1 MFNPGRRIAGRHIPE
16 SSAPSDYLGK
26 NAASRCLAAHST
38 GLVGTLM
45 LSGPRS
51 SAEVQL
57 FSRSAL
63 AEFRLGSLFT
73 QPGNE
78 RHSVP
83 IGYGFVQSSMQKLI
97 ETRLAFFVA
106 LLGTCFL
113 LCPKVSHP
121 QTTQENSNQTVKS
134 VQGETTAD
142 YNRRLE
148 QLNQSLATP
157 SVDSEPG
164 EYRIGAHDLLEIN
177 VFEAPDLNRSL
188 RVSAGGEISMPL
200 LGAVQSSGLT
210 ARELEGTLE
219 VKLRQYMKD
228 PHVGVFVTTVESHP
242 VSVVGAVKKP
252 GVFQIRGTKTV
263 LEMLS
268 MSEGLADD
276 AGDQVLV
283 MRGAG
288 LHFGSDS
295 NRAGANADAAASSAA
310 VADPNDNETIK
321 INLKDLLESGDQRYN
336 VAVYPGDIVKVTRGG
351 IIYVIGDVKKPGGFV
366 LKSDQNMSV
375 LKAIALA
382 EGLNATA
389 AKSRTKIIRTNEKT
403 GQRVEF
409 PIDLGKVLAGKTA
422 DTPLE
427 PADIVFVP
435 NSSGKTMLYKGSE
448 AAVATASG
456 LIIWR

>member
-1 MFNPGRRIAGRHIPE
+1 
-16 SSAPSDYLGK
+16 
-26 NAASRCLAAHST
+26 
-38 GLVGTLM
+38 V
-45 LSGPRS
+45 
-51 SAEVQL
+51 V
-57 FSRSAL
+57 
-63 AEFRLGSLFT
+63 
-73 QPGNE
+73 
-78 RHSVP
+78 
-83 IGYGFVQSSMQKLI
+83 QKLMQPPP
-97 ETRLAFFVA
+97 EKRLTFLAVSLGA
-106 LLGTCFL
+106 CLLL
-113 LCPKVSHP
+113 YPPVSHP
-121 QTTQENSNQTVKS
+121 QS
-134 VQGETTAD
+134 VQDESNRTGKPVLGETPED
-142 YNRRLE
+142 YNRRLQ

-157 SVDSEPG
+157 ATDSEQG
-164 EYRIGAHDLLEIN
+164 EYRIGSHDLLEIN

-219 VKLRQYMKD
+219 VRLRQYMKD

-268 MSEGLADD
+268 MAEGLSDD
-276 AGDQVLV
+276 AGDEVLV

-295 NRAGANADAAASSAA
+295 NGGSANPDVTASPAPQSPSQTQMPSGAADDLSY
-310 VADPNDNETIK
+310 NDTIK
-321 INLKDLLESGDQRYN
+321 INLKDLLESGDQRFN

-366 LKSDQNMSV
+366 LKTDQNMSV

-389 AKSRTKIIRTNEKT
+389 AKSRTKIIRTDEKT
-403 GQRVEF
+403 GQRFEF
-409 PIDLGKVLAGKTA
+409 PIDLGKVLAGKTP
-422 DTPLE
+422 DTPLK
-427 PADIVFVP
+427 PADIVFIP

>member
-1 MFNPGRRIAGRHIPE
+1 MVQNLMPPPPE
-16 SSAPSDYLGK
+16 KRLTFLAVSLG
-26 NAASRCLAAHST
+26 ACL
-38 GLVGTLM
+38 
-45 LSGPRS
+45 
-51 SAEVQL
+51 
-57 FSRSAL
+57 
-63 AEFRLGSLFT
+63 
-73 QPGNE
+73 
-78 RHSVP
+78 
-83 IGYGFVQSSMQKLI
+83 
-97 ETRLAFFVA
+97 
-106 LLGTCFL
+106 L
-113 LCPKVSHP
+113 LCPPVSHP
-121 QTTQENSNQTVKS
+121 QS
-134 VQGETTAD
+134 VQDEPNRTGKPVQAETPED
-142 YNRRLE
+142 YNRRLQ

-157 SVDSEPG
+157 AVDSEQG

-219 VKLRQYMKD
+219 VRLRQYMKD

-268 MSEGLADD
+268 MAEGLSDD
-276 AGDQVLV
+276 AGDEVLV

-295 NRAGANADAAASSAA
+295 NGGSANPASQSPSQKQMPAGAADDLSY
-310 VADPNDNETIK
+310 NDTIK
-321 INLKDLLESGDQRYN
+321 INLKDLLESGDQRFN

-366 LKSDQNMSV
+366 LKTDQNMSV

-389 AKSRTKIIRTNEKT
+389 AKSRTKIIRTDEKT
-403 GQRVEF
+403 GQRFEF
-409 PIDLGKVLAGKTA
+409 PIDLGKVLAGKTP
-422 DTPLE
+422 DTPLK
-427 PADIVFVP
+427 PADIVFIP

>member
-1 MFNPGRRIAGRHIPE
+1 MVQNLMQPPPE
-16 SSAPSDYLGK
+16 KRLTFLAVSLG
-26 NAASRCLAAHST
+26 ACL
-38 GLVGTLM
+38 
-45 LSGPRS
+45 
-51 SAEVQL
+51 
-57 FSRSAL
+57 
-63 AEFRLGSLFT
+63 
-73 QPGNE
+73 
-78 RHSVP
+78 
-83 IGYGFVQSSMQKLI
+83 
-97 ETRLAFFVA
+97 
-106 LLGTCFL
+106 LLY
-113 LCPKVSHP
+113 PPVSHP
-121 QTTQENSNQTVKS
+121 QSVQDESNRTGKP
-134 VQGETTAD
+134 VQGETPED
-142 YNRRLE
+142 YNRRLQ

-157 SVDSEPG
+157 ATDSEQG
-164 EYRIGAHDLLEIN
+164 EYRIGSHDLLEIN

-219 VKLRQYMKD
+219 VRLRQYMKD

-268 MSEGLADD
+268 MAEGLSDD
-276 AGDQVLV
+276 AGDEVLV

-295 NRAGANADAAASSAA
+295 NGGSANPDVTASPAPQSPSQTQMPSGAADDLSY
-310 VADPNDNETIK
+310 NDTIK
-321 INLKDLLESGDQRYN
+321 INLKDLLESGDQRFN

-366 LKSDQNMSV
+366 LKTDQNMSV

-389 AKSRTKIIRTNEKT
+389 AKSRTKIIRTDEKT
-403 GQRVEF
+403 GQRFEF
-409 PIDLGKVLAGKTA
+409 PIDLGKVLAGKTP
-422 DTPLE
+422 DTPLK
-427 PADIVFVP
+427 PADIVFIP

>member
-1 MFNPGRRIAGRHIPE
+1 VVQNLMQPPPE
-16 SSAPSDYLGK
+16 KRLTFLAVSLG
-26 NAASRCLAAHST
+26 ACL
-38 GLVGTLM
+38 
-45 LSGPRS
+45 
-51 SAEVQL
+51 
-57 FSRSAL
+57 
-63 AEFRLGSLFT
+63 
-73 QPGNE
+73 
-78 RHSVP
+78 
-83 IGYGFVQSSMQKLI
+83 
-97 ETRLAFFVA
+97 
-106 LLGTCFL
+106 LLY
-113 LCPKVSHP
+113 PPVSHP
-121 QTTQENSNQTVKS
+121 QS
-134 VQGETTAD
+134 VQDESNRTGKPVLGETPED
-142 YNRRLE
+142 YNRRLQ

-157 SVDSEPG
+157 ATDSEQG
-164 EYRIGAHDLLEIN
+164 EYRIGSHDLLEIN

-219 VKLRQYMKD
+219 VRLRQYMKD

-268 MSEGLADD
+268 MAEGLSDD
-276 AGDQVLV
+276 AGDEVLV

-295 NRAGANADAAASSAA
+295 NGGSANPASQSPSQKQMPAGAADDLSY
-310 VADPNDNETIK
+310 NDTIK
-321 INLKDLLESGDQRYN
+321 INLKDLLESGDQRFN

-366 LKSDQNMSV
+366 LKTDQNMSV

-389 AKSRTKIIRTNEKT
+389 AKSRTKIIRTDEKT
-403 GQRVEF
+403 GQRFEF
-409 PIDLGKVLAGKTA
+409 PIDLGKVLAGKTP
-422 DTPLE
+422 DTPLK
-427 PADIVFVP
+427 PADIVFIP

>member
-1 MFNPGRRIAGRHIPE
+1 
-16 SSAPSDYLGK
+16 
-26 NAASRCLAAHST
+26 
-38 GLVGTLM
+38 
-45 LSGPRS
+45 
-51 SAEVQL
+51 
-57 FSRSAL
+57 
-63 AEFRLGSLFT
+63 
-73 QPGNE
+73 
-78 RHSVP
+78 
-83 IGYGFVQSSMQKLI
+83 MQRLI
-97 ETRLAFFVA
+97 ERRLTFFA
-106 LLGTCFL
+106 TLLGACVL
-113 LCPKVSHP
+113 LCPAVSHS
-121 QTTQENSNQTVKS
+121 QTAQEDPNRTGKPSQA
-134 VQGETTAD
+134 ETTED
-142 YNRRLE
+142 LNRRLE
-148 QLNQSLATP
+148 QLSPSLATP
-157 SVDSEPG
+157 SADSEPG

-295 NRAGANADAAASSAA
+295 NRGTANPDAAAA
-310 VADPNDNETIK
+310 VAGPDDNDTIK

-351 IIYVIGDVKKPGGFV
+351 IVYVIGDVKKPGGFV
-366 LKSDQNMSV
+366 LKTDQNMSV

-389 AKSRTKIIRTNEKT
+389 AKSRTKIIRTDEKT

-409 PIDLGKVLAGKTA
+409 PIDLGKVLAGKTP
-422 DTPLE
+422 DTPLK
-427 PADIVFVP
+427 PADIVFIP
-435 NSSGKTMLYKGSE
+435 NSSGKTILYKGSE

>member
-1 MFNPGRRIAGRHIPE
+1 M
-16 SSAPSDYLGK
+16 
-26 NAASRCLAAHST
+26 
-38 GLVGTLM
+38 V
-45 LSGPRS
+45 
-51 SAEVQL
+51 
-57 FSRSAL
+57 
-63 AEFRLGSLFT
+63 
-73 QPGNE
+73 
-78 RHSVP
+78 
-83 IGYGFVQSSMQKLI
+83 QKLMQPPP
-97 ETRLAFFVA
+97 EKRLTFLAVSLCA
-106 LLGTCFL
+106 CLLL
-113 LCPKVSHP
+113 YPPVSHP
-121 QTTQENSNQTVKS
+121 QS
-134 VQGETTAD
+134 VQDESNRTGKPVLGETPED
-142 YNRRLE
+142 YNRRLQ

-157 SVDSEPG
+157 ATDSEQG
-164 EYRIGAHDLLEIN
+164 EYRIGSHDLLEIN

-219 VKLRQYMKD
+219 VRLRQYMKD

-268 MSEGLADD
+268 MAEGLSDD
-276 AGDQVLV
+276 AGDEVLV

-295 NRAGANADAAASSAA
+295 NGGSANPDVTASPAPQSPSQTQMPSGAADDLSY
-310 VADPNDNETIK
+310 NDTIK
-321 INLKDLLESGDQRYN
+321 INLKDLLESGDQRFN

-366 LKSDQNMSV
+366 LKTDQNMSV

-389 AKSRTKIIRTNEKT
+389 AKSRTKIIRTDEKT
-403 GQRVEF
+403 GQRFEF
-409 PIDLGKVLAGKTA
+409 PIDLGKVLAGKTP
-422 DTPLE
+422 DTPLK
-427 PADIVFVP
+427 PADIVFIP

>member
-1 MFNPGRRIAGRHIPE
+1 MVQNLMQPPPE
-16 SSAPSDYLGK
+16 KRLTFLAVSLG
-26 NAASRCLAAHST
+26 ACL
-38 GLVGTLM
+38 
-45 LSGPRS
+45 
-51 SAEVQL
+51 
-57 FSRSAL
+57 
-63 AEFRLGSLFT
+63 
-73 QPGNE
+73 
-78 RHSVP
+78 
-83 IGYGFVQSSMQKLI
+83 
-97 ETRLAFFVA
+97 
-106 LLGTCFL
+106 LLY
-113 LCPKVSHP
+113 PPVSHP
-121 QTTQENSNQTVKS
+121 QS
-134 VQGETTAD
+134 VQDESNRTGKPVLGETPED
-142 YNRRLE
+142 YNRRLQ

-157 SVDSEPG
+157 ATDSEQG
-164 EYRIGAHDLLEIN
+164 EYRIGSHDLLEIN

-219 VKLRQYMKD
+219 VRLRQYMKD

-268 MSEGLADD
+268 MAEGLSDD
-276 AGDQVLV
+276 AGDEVLV

-295 NRAGANADAAASSAA
+295 NGGSANPDVTASPAPQSPSQTQMPSGAADDLSY
-310 VADPNDNETIK
+310 NDTIK
-321 INLKDLLESGDQRYN
+321 INLKDLLESGDQRFN
-336 VAVYPGDIVKVTRGG
+336 VGVYPGDIVKVTRGG

-366 LKSDQNMSV
+366 LKTDQNMSV

-389 AKSRTKIIRTNEKT
+389 AKSRTKIIRTDEKT
-403 GQRVEF
+403 GQRFEF
-409 PIDLGKVLAGKTA
+409 PIDLGKVLAGKTP
-422 DTPLE
+422 DTPLK
-427 PADIVFVP
+427 PADIVFIP

>member
-1 MFNPGRRIAGRHIPE
+1 MQPPPE
-16 SSAPSDYLGK
+16 KRLTFLAVSLCA
-26 NAASRCLAAHST
+26 CL
-38 GLVGTLM
+38 
-45 LSGPRS
+45 
-51 SAEVQL
+51 
-57 FSRSAL
+57 
-63 AEFRLGSLFT
+63 
-73 QPGNE
+73 
-78 RHSVP
+78 
-83 IGYGFVQSSMQKLI
+83 
-97 ETRLAFFVA
+97 
-106 LLGTCFL
+106 LLY
-113 LCPKVSHP
+113 PPVSHP
-121 QTTQENSNQTVKS
+121 QS
-134 VQGETTAD
+134 VQDESNRTGKPVLGETPED
-142 YNRRLE
+142 YNRRLQ

-157 SVDSEPG
+157 ATDSEQG
-164 EYRIGAHDLLEIN
+164 EYRIGSHDLLEIN

-219 VKLRQYMKD
+219 VRLRQYMKD

-268 MSEGLADD
+268 MAEGLSDD
-276 AGDQVLV
+276 AGDEVLV

-295 NRAGANADAAASSAA
+295 NGGSANPDVTASPAPQSPSQTQMPSGAADDLSY
-310 VADPNDNETIK
+310 NDTIK
-321 INLKDLLESGDQRYN
+321 INLKDLLESGDQRFN

-366 LKSDQNMSV
+366 LKTDQNMSV

-389 AKSRTKIIRTNEKT
+389 AKSRTKIIRTDEKT
-403 GQRVEF
+403 GQRFEF
-409 PIDLGKVLAGKTA
+409 PIDLGKVLAGKTP
-422 DTPLE
+422 DTPLK
-427 PADIVFVP
+427 PADIVFIP

>member
-1 MFNPGRRIAGRHIPE
+1 MQGLIKNRLIFFA
-16 SSAPSDYLGK
+16 AVLG
-26 NAASRCLAAHST
+26 AC
-38 GLVGTLM
+38 V
-45 LSGPRS
+45 
-51 SAEVQL
+51 
-57 FSRSAL
+57 
-63 AEFRLGSLFT
+63 
-73 QPGNE
+73 
-78 RHSVP
+78 
-83 IGYGFVQSSMQKLI
+83 
-97 ETRLAFFVA
+97 
-106 LLGTCFL
+106 L
-113 LCPKVSHP
+113 LCPGASYS
-121 QTTQENSNQTVKS
+121 QTAQEETNRTGKP
-134 VQGETTAD
+134 VQGETTED

-148 QLNQSLATP
+148 HLNKSLAAP
-157 SVDSEPG
+157 SADSEQG

-188 RVSAGGEISMPL
+188 RVSASGEISMPL

-276 AGDQVLV
+276 AGDEVLV

-288 LHFGSDS
+288 LHFGADTASPA
-295 NRAGANADAAASSAA
+295 AG
-310 VADPNDNETIK
+310 PNDNDTIK
-321 INLKDLLESGDQRYN
+321 INLKDLLESGDPRYN

-351 IIYVIGDVKKPGGFV
+351 IVYVIGDVRKPGGFV

-382 EGLNATA
+382 EGLNSTA
-389 AKSRTKIIRTNEKT
+389 AKSRTKIIRTDEKT
-403 GQRVEF
+403 GERLEF
-409 PIDLGKVLAGKTA
+409 PIDLGKVLAGKTP
-422 DTPLE
+422 DTPLK

-435 NSSGKTMLYKGSE
+435 NSSGKTVLYKGSE

>member
-1 MFNPGRRIAGRHIPE
+1 MQPPPE
-16 SSAPSDYLGK
+16 KRLTFLAVSLG
-26 NAASRCLAAHST
+26 ACL
-38 GLVGTLM
+38 
-45 LSGPRS
+45 
-51 SAEVQL
+51 
-57 FSRSAL
+57 
-63 AEFRLGSLFT
+63 
-73 QPGNE
+73 
-78 RHSVP
+78 
-83 IGYGFVQSSMQKLI
+83 
-97 ETRLAFFVA
+97 
-106 LLGTCFL
+106 LLY
-113 LCPKVSHP
+113 PPVSHP
-121 QTTQENSNQTVKS
+121 QSVQDESNRTGKP
-134 VQGETTAD
+134 VQGETPED
-142 YNRRLE
+142 YNRRLQ

-157 SVDSEPG
+157 ATDSEQG
-164 EYRIGAHDLLEIN
+164 EYRIGSHDLLEIN

-219 VKLRQYMKD
+219 VRLRQYMKD

-268 MSEGLADD
+268 MAEGLSDD
-276 AGDQVLV
+276 AGDEVLV

-295 NRAGANADAAASSAA
+295 NGGSANPDVTASPAPQSPSQTQMPSGAADDLSY
-310 VADPNDNETIK
+310 NDTIK
-321 INLKDLLESGDQRYN
+321 INLKDLLESGDQRFN

-366 LKSDQNMSV
+366 LKTDQNMSV

-389 AKSRTKIIRTNEKT
+389 AKSRTKIIRTDEKT
-403 GQRVEF
+403 GQRFEF
-409 PIDLGKVLAGKTA
+409 PIDLGKVLAGKTP
-422 DTPLE
+422 DTPLK
-427 PADIVFVP
+427 PADIVFIP

>member
-1 MFNPGRRIAGRHIPE
+1 MVQNLMQPPPE
-16 SSAPSDYLGK
+16 KRLTFLAVSLG
-26 NAASRCLAAHST
+26 ACL
-38 GLVGTLM
+38 
-45 LSGPRS
+45 
-51 SAEVQL
+51 
-57 FSRSAL
+57 
-63 AEFRLGSLFT
+63 
-73 QPGNE
+73 
-78 RHSVP
+78 
-83 IGYGFVQSSMQKLI
+83 
-97 ETRLAFFVA
+97 
-106 LLGTCFL
+106 LLY
-113 LCPKVSHP
+113 PPVSHP
-121 QTTQENSNQTVKS
+121 QS
-134 VQGETTAD
+134 VQDESNRTGKPVLGETPED
-142 YNRRLE
+142 YNRRLQ

-157 SVDSEPG
+157 ATDSEQG
-164 EYRIGAHDLLEIN
+164 EYRIGSHDLLEIN

-219 VKLRQYMKD
+219 VRLRQYMKD

-268 MSEGLADD
+268 MAEGLSDD
-276 AGDQVLV
+276 AGDEVLV

-295 NRAGANADAAASSAA
+295 NGGSANPDVTASPAPQSPSQTQMPSGAADDLSY
-310 VADPNDNETIK
+310 NDTIK
-321 INLKDLLESGDQRYN
+321 INLKDLLESGDQRFN

-366 LKSDQNMSV
+366 LKTDQNMSV

-389 AKSRTKIIRTNEKT
+389 AKSRTKIIRTDEKT
-403 GQRVEF
+403 GQRFEF
-409 PIDLGKVLAGKTA
+409 PIDLGKVLAGKTP
-422 DTPLE
+422 DTPLK
-427 PADIVFVP
+427 PADIVFIP

>member
-1 MFNPGRRIAGRHIPE
+1 MVQNLMPLPPE
-16 SSAPSDYLGK
+16 KRLTFLAVSLG
-26 NAASRCLAAHST
+26 ACL
-38 GLVGTLM
+38 
-45 LSGPRS
+45 
-51 SAEVQL
+51 
-57 FSRSAL
+57 
-63 AEFRLGSLFT
+63 
-73 QPGNE
+73 
-78 RHSVP
+78 
-83 IGYGFVQSSMQKLI
+83 
-97 ETRLAFFVA
+97 
-106 LLGTCFL
+106 L
-113 LCPKVSHP
+113 LCPPVSHP
-121 QTTQENSNQTVKS
+121 QS
-134 VQGETTAD
+134 VQDEPNRTGKPVQAETPED
-142 YNRRLE
+142 YNRRLQ

-157 SVDSEPG
+157 AVDSEQG

-219 VKLRQYMKD
+219 VRLRQYMKD

-268 MSEGLADD
+268 MAEGLSDD
-276 AGDQVLV
+276 AGDEVLV

-295 NRAGANADAAASSAA
+295 NGGSANPASQSPSQKQMPAGAADDLSY
-310 VADPNDNETIK
+310 NDTIK
-321 INLKDLLESGDQRYN
+321 INLKDLLESGDQRFN

-366 LKSDQNMSV
+366 LKTDQNMSV

-389 AKSRTKIIRTNEKT
+389 AKSRTKIIRTDEKT
-403 GQRVEF
+403 GQRFEF
-409 PIDLGKVLAGKTA
+409 PIDLGKVLAGKTP
-422 DTPLE
+422 DTPLK
-427 PADIVFVP
+427 PADIVFIP

>member
-1 MFNPGRRIAGRHIPE
+1 VVQNLMQPPPE
-16 SSAPSDYLGK
+16 KRLTFLAVSLCA
-26 NAASRCLAAHST
+26 CL
-38 GLVGTLM
+38 
-45 LSGPRS
+45 
-51 SAEVQL
+51 
-57 FSRSAL
+57 
-63 AEFRLGSLFT
+63 
-73 QPGNE
+73 
-78 RHSVP
+78 
-83 IGYGFVQSSMQKLI
+83 
-97 ETRLAFFVA
+97 
-106 LLGTCFL
+106 LLY
-113 LCPKVSHP
+113 PPVSHP
-121 QTTQENSNQTVKS
+121 QS
-134 VQGETTAD
+134 VQDESNRTGKPVLGETPED
-142 YNRRLE
+142 YNRRLQ

-157 SVDSEPG
+157 ATDSEQG
-164 EYRIGAHDLLEIN
+164 EYRIGSHDLLEIN

-219 VKLRQYMKD
+219 VRLRQYMKD

-268 MSEGLADD
+268 MAEGLSDD
-276 AGDQVLV
+276 AGDEVLV

-295 NRAGANADAAASSAA
+295 NGGSANPDVTASPAPQSPSQTQMPSGAADDLSY
-310 VADPNDNETIK
+310 NDTIK
-321 INLKDLLESGDQRYN
+321 INLKDLLESGDQRFN

-366 LKSDQNMSV
+366 LKTDQNMSV

-389 AKSRTKIIRTNEKT
+389 AKSRTKIIRTDEKT
-403 GQRVEF
+403 GQRFEF
-409 PIDLGKVLAGKTA
+409 PIDLGKVLAGKTP
-422 DTPLE
+422 DTPLK
-427 PADIVFVP
+427 PADIVFIP

>member
-1 MFNPGRRIAGRHIPE
+1 VVQNLMPPPPE
-16 SSAPSDYLGK
+16 KRLTFLAVSLG
-26 NAASRCLAAHST
+26 ACL
-38 GLVGTLM
+38 
-45 LSGPRS
+45 
-51 SAEVQL
+51 
-57 FSRSAL
+57 
-63 AEFRLGSLFT
+63 
-73 QPGNE
+73 
-78 RHSVP
+78 
-83 IGYGFVQSSMQKLI
+83 
-97 ETRLAFFVA
+97 
-106 LLGTCFL
+106 L
-113 LCPKVSHP
+113 LCPPVSHP
-121 QTTQENSNQTVKS
+121 QS
-134 VQGETTAD
+134 VQDEPNRTGKPVQAETPED
-142 YNRRLE
+142 YNRRLQ

-157 SVDSEPG
+157 AVDSEQG

-219 VKLRQYMKD
+219 VRLRQYMKD

-268 MSEGLADD
+268 MAEGLSDD
-276 AGDQVLV
+276 AGDEVLV

-295 NRAGANADAAASSAA
+295 NGGSANPASQSPSQKQMPAGAADDLSY
-310 VADPNDNETIK
+310 NDTIK
-321 INLKDLLESGDQRYN
+321 INLKDLLESGDQRFN

-366 LKSDQNMSV
+366 LKTDQNMSV

-389 AKSRTKIIRTNEKT
+389 AKSRTKIIRTDEKT
-403 GQRVEF
+403 GQRFEF
-409 PIDLGKVLAGKTA
+409 PIDLGKVLAGKTP
-422 DTPLE
+422 DTPLK
-427 PADIVFVP
+427 PADIVFIP

>member
-1 MFNPGRRIAGRHIPE
+1 MQNF
-16 SSAPSDYLGK
+16 
-26 NAASRCLAAHST
+26 
-38 GLVGTLM
+38 
-45 LSGPRS
+45 
-51 SAEVQL
+51 
-57 FSRSAL
+57 
-63 AEFRLGSLFT
+63 
-73 QPGNE
+73 
-78 RHSVP
+78 
-83 IGYGFVQSSMQKLI
+83 MQKLF
-97 ETRLAFFVA
+97 ERPLTLFSAC
-106 LLGTCFL
+106 LGAAVL
-113 LCPKVSHP
+113 LCSPASHSQAAQGDP
-121 QTTQENSNQTVKS
+121 PGTGKPAL
-134 VQGETTAD
+134 GETTED
-142 YNRRLE
+142 YNRRIEL
-148 QLNQSLATP
+148 LNRSLTTP
-157 SVDSEPG
+157 LKDSESG

-276 AGDQVLV
+276 AGDEVLV

-288 LHFGSDS
+288 LQFSPDS
-295 NRAGANADAAASSAA
+295 NRTNATPDAAPPSTAQAPSQTQPAPGAFPSP
-310 VADPNDNETIK
+310 DENDTIK
-321 INLKDLLESGDQRYN
+321 INLKDLLESGDPRYN

-351 IIYVIGDVKKPGGFV
+351 IVYVIGDVKKPGGFV
-366 LKSDQNMSV
+366 LKSDQYMSV
-375 LKAIALA
+375 LKAVALA

-389 AKSRTKIIRTNEKT
+389 AKSRAKIIRTDEKT
-403 GQRVEF
+403 GQRTEF
-409 PIDLGKVLAGKTA
+409 PIDLGKVLAGKSP
-422 DTPLE
+422 DTPLKA
-427 PADIVFVP
+427 ADIVFVP
-435 NSSGKTMLYKGSE
+435 NSSGKTVLYKGSE

>member
-1 MFNPGRRIAGRHIPE
+1 MVQNLMQPPPE
-16 SSAPSDYLGK
+16 KRLTFLAVSLG
-26 NAASRCLAAHST
+26 ACL
-38 GLVGTLM
+38 
-45 LSGPRS
+45 
-51 SAEVQL
+51 
-57 FSRSAL
+57 
-63 AEFRLGSLFT
+63 
-73 QPGNE
+73 
-78 RHSVP
+78 
-83 IGYGFVQSSMQKLI
+83 
-97 ETRLAFFVA
+97 
-106 LLGTCFL
+106 LLY
-113 LCPKVSHP
+113 PPVSHP
-121 QTTQENSNQTVKS
+121 QS
-134 VQGETTAD
+134 VQDESNRTGKPVLGETPED
-142 YNRRLE
+142 YNRRLQ

-157 SVDSEPG
+157 ATDSEQG
-164 EYRIGAHDLLEIN
+164 EYRIGSHDLLEIN

-219 VKLRQYMKD
+219 VRLRQYMKD

-268 MSEGLADD
+268 MAEGLSDD
-276 AGDQVLV
+276 AGDEVLV

-295 NRAGANADAAASSAA
+295 NSGSANPDVTASPAPQSPSQTQMPSGAADDLSY
-310 VADPNDNETIK
+310 NDTIK
-321 INLKDLLESGDQRYN
+321 INLKDLLESGDQRFN

-366 LKSDQNMSV
+366 LKTDQNMSV

-389 AKSRTKIIRTNEKT
+389 AKSRTKIIRTDEKT
-403 GQRVEF
+403 GQRFEF
-409 PIDLGKVLAGKTA
+409 PIDLGKVLAGKTP
-422 DTPLE
+422 DTPLK
-427 PADIVFVP
+427 PADIVFIP

>member
-1 MFNPGRRIAGRHIPE
+1 MQPPPE
-16 SSAPSDYLGK
+16 KRLTFLAVSLCA
-26 NAASRCLAAHST
+26 CL
-38 GLVGTLM
+38 
-45 LSGPRS
+45 
-51 SAEVQL
+51 
-57 FSRSAL
+57 
-63 AEFRLGSLFT
+63 
-73 QPGNE
+73 
-78 RHSVP
+78 
-83 IGYGFVQSSMQKLI
+83 
-97 ETRLAFFVA
+97 
-106 LLGTCFL
+106 LLY
-113 LCPKVSHP
+113 PPVSHP
-121 QTTQENSNQTVKS
+121 QS
-134 VQGETTAD
+134 VQDESNRTGKPVLGETPED
-142 YNRRLE
+142 YNRRLQ

-157 SVDSEPG
+157 ATDSEQG
-164 EYRIGAHDLLEIN
+164 EYRIGSHDLLEIN

-219 VKLRQYMKD
+219 VRLRQYMKD

-268 MSEGLADD
+268 MAEGLSDD
-276 AGDQVLV
+276 AGDEVLV

-295 NRAGANADAAASSAA
+295 NGGSANPDVTASPAPQSPSQTQMPSGAADDLSY
-310 VADPNDNETIK
+310 NDTIK
-321 INLKDLLESGDQRYN
+321 INLKDLLESGDQRFN

-366 LKSDQNMSV
+366 LKTDQNMSI

-389 AKSRTKIIRTNEKT
+389 AKSRTKIIRTDEKT
-403 GQRVEF
+403 GQRFEF
-409 PIDLGKVLAGKTA
+409 PIDLGKVLAGKTP
-422 DTPLE
+422 DTPLK
-427 PADIVFVP
+427 PADIVFIP